1 MTTTGTTDA
10 PPTEDRL
17 LGGRVRL
24 LQPRQGY
31 RAAIDP
37 VLLAAAVPAL
47 SGETVLDAGSGSGA
61 ASFCL
66 LARVPGCVVS
76 GLEIQPELA
85 ELARRGAALNGLLL
99 EVLEGDLLA
108 LPPGLRRRQF
118 DHVLTN
124 PPFGDSGRGTASPVA
139 QRERAHATAA
149 GVSGWLD
156 ACLRRVA
163 PRGRLTLV
171 HRADR
176 LDHILAALA
185 GRLGG
190 IAVLPF
196 WPAAGE
202 PSRRV
207 VVSGRKGSR
216 APLRLTAGLVLHG
229 PDGRF
234 TAEAEAVLRDARPL
248 AL

>member
-1 MTTTGTTDA
+1 M
-10 PPTEDRL
+10 
-17 LGGRVRL
+17 
-24 LQPRQGY
+24 
-31 RAAIDP
+31 
-37 VLLAAAVPAL
+37 PAEA
-47 SGETVLDAGSGSGA
+47 GETVLDAGLGSGA
-61 ASFCL
+61 ASLCL
-66 LARVPGCVVS
+66 LARVPGCVAT

-85 ELARRGAALNGLLL
+85 DLARRGAVLNGVAL

-108 LPPGLRRRQF
+108 LPPGLRPRQF

-124 PPFGDSGRGTASPVA
+124 PPFGEVGRGTPSPSG

-149 GVSGWLD
+149 GIGGWLD

-176 LDHILAALA
+176 LDHILASLA

-190 IAVLPF
+190 IVVHPF
-196 WPAAGE
+196 WPAVGE
-202 PSRRV
+202 PARRIV
-207 VVSGRKGSR
+207 VRGRKGSR
-216 APLRLTAGLVLHG
+216 APLRLAPGLILHG

-234 TAEAEAVLRDARPL
+234 TAEAEAVLRDAAPL
-248 AL
+248 AP